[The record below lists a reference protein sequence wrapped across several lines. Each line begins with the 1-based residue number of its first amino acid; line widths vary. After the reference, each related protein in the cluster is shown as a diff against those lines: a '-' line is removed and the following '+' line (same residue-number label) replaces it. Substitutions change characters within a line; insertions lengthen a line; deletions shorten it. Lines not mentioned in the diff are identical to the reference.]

1 MLSSPACELKQ
12 YIALDGRR
20 KAFLWADEADAAV
33 DTYVEQQQIERA
45 DLEVF
50 KCVQVQCVTASSDLT
65 RDFVTCDFCP
75 DRSYGGKYRNK
86 NLRRHIDAKNSNR
99 RIRCPE
105 GCDHTFSYGRADNVR
120 RHVNKFHR

>member
-33 DTYVEQQQIERA
+33 DTYVEQQEIERA

-50 KCVQVQCVTASSDLT
+50 KCVQVQCVCDS
-65 RDFVTCDFCP
+65 FVQ
-75 DRSYGGKYRNK
+75 S
-86 NLRRHIDAKNSNR
+86 NS
-99 RIRCPE
+99 
-105 GCDHTFSYGRADNVR
+105 
-120 RHVNKFHR
+120 